1 MNKMT
6 QRHRLLPLIIIAMG
20 IIMAGGMMLLLKHSA
35 EEDAKAR
42 LELNAK
48 IYTDR
53 LTEKIKNGIDVTNTL
68 EQVLIN
74 GDGKINDFPRIAKSM
89 HADYIQSIQLAPA
102 GVVTE
107 IYPAEGNE
115 EGLGNLIDRE
125 DERGKSSRYARD
137 NDVIITQGPFD
148 LLQGGS
154 GIAVRNPVYLEQAN
168 GQKTFWGFTI
178 VILRVPE
185 LFASTVAALSELGY
199 DYRLSKT
206 VSPTDPRFQE
216 VYSSSTAPPEN
227 APTFIFTVGNSKW
240 HLQLAKDG
248 AAYPASDVYLLPGL
262 VLLVF
267 ILLAIVMRFVIKHN
281 EYLEEQKHRQA
292 IEEALRAAEAANN
305 AKTKFL
311 NNMSHDI
318 RTPMNAIIG
327 FTDIALRQ
335 QPKAEVR
342 SCLEKIKQSSSYLM
356 SLINDVL
363 DISRI
368 ESGKI
373 EIKPA
378 PVSITEVIDTVV
390 AVAHGF
396 MENRNIELVIN
407 RNCPSNPYV
416 MADALRIRDV
426 LINILSNAVKF
437 TKDGGKITFTT
448 FTKPG
453 KDERHFFGCYRIAD
467 TGVGMSEEFQRNK
480 LFDEFTQESNDARTS
495 YKGTGLGMAITKRYV
510 ELMGGTI
517 TVESKQ
523 GVGSTFTVELP
534 LVWTEA
540 PSASPEDSEQQPKA
554 VSLKGVPVL
563 LAEDNDLNAE
573 ITTMLLEKEGMVVTR
588 AANGEQVVEIFK
600 NAPAEAFAV
609 ILMDI
614 MMPKLDGYAAAQAIR
629 TLEGREDGRTIP
641 IIALSANVFAE
652 DIEASKAAGMDAHL
666 SKPLEVSKL
675 IAAISQLYKSR
686 E

>member
-1 MNKMT
+1 MNRMMQK
-6 QRHRLLPLIIIAMG
+6 HRLLPLIIIAMG
-20 IIMAGGMMLLLKHSA
+20 IIMAGGMTLLLKHSA
-35 EEDAKAR
+35 EEDARAK

-48 IYTDR
+48 IYTGR
-53 LTEKIKNGIDVTNTL
+53 LTENIKNGIDVTNTL

-74 GDGKINDFPRIAKSM
+74 GDGKISDFPRIAKSM
-89 HADYIQSIQLAPA
+89 QADYIQSIQLAPA
-102 GVVTE
+102 GIVTE

-125 DERGKSSRYARD
+125 DARGKSCRYARD
-137 NDVIITQGPFD
+137 HDVIITQGPFN
-148 LLQGGS
+148 LQQGGS
-154 GIAVRNPVYLEQAN
+154 GIAVRNPVYMEQAN

-185 LFASTVAALSELGY
+185 LFAGTVAALSELGY
-199 DYRLSKT
+199 DYRLYKT
-206 VSPTDPRFQE
+206 VSPIDPRFHE
-216 VYSSSTAPPEN
+216 VYSSGAALPDN
-227 APTFIFTVGNSKW
+227 APAYTFEVGDSKW
-240 HLQLAKDG
+240 RLELALNS
-248 AAYPASDVYLLPGL
+248 AAAHTRNIYLLPGL
-262 VLLVF
+262 VLVIF
-267 ILLAIVMRFVIKHN
+267 ILLAVVTHFVIKHN
-281 EYLEEQKHRQA
+281 EYLQEQKHRQA
-292 IEEALRAAEAANN
+292 LEEALRAAEAANN

-342 SCLEKIKQSSSYLM
+342 SCLEKIKQSSSHLM

-373 EIKPA
+373 EIKPV

-480 LFDEFTQESNDARTS
+480 LFDEFTQECADARTN

-523 GVGSTFTVELP
+523 GVGTTFTVELP
-534 LVWTEA
+534 LAWTDA
-540 PSASPEDSEQQPKA
+540 VPASPKAKQQAKA

-588 AANGEQVVEIFK
+588 AADGEQVVEIFK

-629 TLEGREDGRTIP
+629 TLEGRADGRTIP

-652 DIEASKAAGMDAHL
+652 DIEASKKAGMDAHL
-666 SKPLEVSKL
+666 SKPLEVGKL
-675 IAAISQLYKSR
+675 IAAISQLYGRR

>member
-1 MNKMT
+1 MN
-6 QRHRLLPLIIIAMG
+6 
-20 IIMAGGMMLLLKHSA
+20 SA
-35 EEDAKAR
+35 AAH
-42 LELNAK
+42 
-48 IYTDR
+48 T
-53 LTEKIKNGIDVTNTL
+53 
-68 EQVLIN
+68 
-74 GDGKINDFPRIAKSM
+74 
-89 HADYIQSIQLAPA
+89 
-102 GVVTE
+102 
-107 IYPAEGNE
+107 
-115 EGLGNLIDRE
+115 
-125 DERGKSSRYARD
+125 
-137 NDVIITQGPFD
+137 
-148 LLQGGS
+148 
-154 GIAVRNPVYLEQAN
+154 RN
-168 GQKTFWGFTI
+168 I
-178 VILRVPE
+178 
-185 LFASTVAALSELGY
+185 
-199 DYRLSKT
+199 
-206 VSPTDPRFQE
+206 
-216 VYSSSTAPPEN
+216 
-227 APTFIFTVGNSKW
+227 
-240 HLQLAKDG
+240 
-248 AAYPASDVYLLPGL
+248 YLLPGL
-262 VLLVF
+262 VLVIF
-267 ILLAIVMRFVIKHN
+267 ILLAVVTHFVIKHN
-281 EYLEEQKHRQA
+281 EYLQEQKHRQA
-292 IEEALRAAEAANN
+292 LEEALRAAEAANN

-335 QPKAEVR
+335 QPQAEVR
-342 SCLEKIKQSSSYLM
+342 SCLEKIKQSASYLM

-373 EIKPA
+373 EYKPV

-390 AVAHGF
+390 AVANGF
-396 MENRNIELVIN
+396 MENRNIELVID

-467 TGVGMSEEFQRNK
+467 TGVGMSEEFQSK
-480 LFDEFTQESNDARTS
+480 LFDEFTQESADARTN

-523 GVGSTFTVELP
+523 GVGTTFTVELP
-534 LVWTEA
+534 LAWTDA
-540 PSASPEDSEQQPKA
+540 VPASPKDGEQPKA

-573 ITTMLLEKEGMVVTR
+573 ITTMVLEKEGMVVTR
-588 AANGEQVVEIFK
+588 AADGEQAVEIFK
-600 NAPAEAFAV
+600 NAAAGAFAV

-629 TLEGREDGRTIP
+629 TLEGRADGRTIP

-666 SKPLEVSKL
+666 SKPLEVGKL

-686 E
+686 A

>member
-6 QRHRLLPLIIIAMG
+6 QKHRLLPLLIIVMG
-20 IIMAGGMMLLLKHSA
+20 FIVAGSMALLFKHA
-35 EEDAKAR
+35 EEEDAQAR
-42 LELNAK
+42 LELNSQ
-48 IYTDR
+48 IYAGR
-53 LTEKIKNGIDVTNTL
+53 LAEDIKAGIDVTNTL

-74 GDGKINDFPRIAKSM
+74 GDGRIKDFPRIAKSLQ
-89 HADYIQSIQLAPA
+89 ADYIQSIQLAPA
-102 GVVTE
+102 GIVTE
-107 IYPAEGNE
+107 IYPAKGNE
-115 EGLGNLIDRE
+115 AGLENLIDRE
-125 DERGKSSRYARD
+125 DARGRSSRYARD
-137 NDVIITQGPFD
+137 HDVIISQGPFN

-185 LFASTVAALSELGY
+185 LFASTVNSLTKLGY
-199 DYRLSKT
+199 DYRLYKT
-206 VSPTDPRFQE
+206 VSPTDSRLQE
-216 VYSSSTAPPEN
+216 VYSSGAALPDN
-227 APTFIFTVGNSKW
+227 AAACTFEVGDSKW
-240 HLQLAKDG
+240 RLELALNS
-248 AAYPASDVYLLPGL
+248 AAAHTRNIYLLPGL
-262 VLLVF
+262 VLVIF
-267 ILLAIVMRFVIKHN
+267 ILLAVVTGFVIKRN
-281 EYLEEQKHRQA
+281 EYLQEQKHRQA
-292 IEEALRAAEAANN
+292 LEEALKAAEAANN
-305 AKTKFL
+305 AKTRFL

-335 QPKAEVR
+335 QPQAEVR
-342 SCLEKIKQSSSYLM
+342 SCLEKIKQSAGYLM

-373 EIKPA
+373 EYKPV

-390 AVAHGF
+390 AIAHGF
-396 MENRNIELVIN
+396 MENRSIELVID

-416 MADALRIRDV
+416 MADPLRIRDV

-467 TGVGMSEEFQRNK
+467 TGVGMSEEFLQHK
-480 LFDEFTQESNDARTS
+480 LFDEFTQESADARTN

-523 GVGSTFTVELP
+523 GVGTTFTVELP
-534 LVWTEA
+534 LVWTDA
-540 PSASPEDSEQQPKA
+540 VPASPSAKQQPKA

-588 AANGEQVVEIFK
+588 AADGEQVVEIFK
-600 NAPAEAFAV
+600 NAPDGAFAV

-629 TLEGREDGRTIP
+629 TLEGRADGRTIP

-675 IAAISQLYKSR
+675 IAAISRLYKSR

>member
-1 MNKMT
+1 M
-6 QRHRLLPLIIIAMG
+6 LPLIIIAIG
-20 IIMAGGMMLLLKHSA
+20 IIMAGGMTLLLKHAA
-35 EEDAKAR
+35 EEDAQAK

-48 IYTDR
+48 IYTGR
-53 LTEKIKNGIDVTNTL
+53 LTEEIKNGIDVTNTL

-74 GDGKINDFPRIAKSM
+74 GDGKINDFPRLAKNM

-115 EGLGNLIDRE
+115 EGLGDLIDRK
-125 DERGKSSRYARD
+125 DARGISCRYARD
-137 NDVIITQGPFD
+137 NDVIITQGPFE
-148 LLQGGS
+148 LRQGGS

-185 LFASTVAALSELGY
+185 LFANAMAALSELGY

-206 VSPTDPRFQE
+206 VSPTDPRFKE
-216 VYSSSTAPPEN
+216 VYSSGATLFDN
-227 APTFIFTVGNSKW
+227 APAYTFEVGDSKW
-240 HLQLAKDG
+240 HLQLAKAG
-248 AAYPASDVYLLPGL
+248 AAYSASDVYVLPGL
-262 VLLVF
+262 VLLIF
-267 ILLAIVMRFVIKHN
+267 ILLAIVTRFVIKHN

-292 IEEALRAAEAANN
+292 MEEALRAAEAANN

-373 EIKPA
+373 EIKPV

-480 LFDEFTQESNDARTS
+480 LFDEFTQESTDARTS

-534 LVWTEA
+534 LVWTEDVPA
-540 PSASPEDSEQQPKA
+540 SPSAKQQPKA

-588 AANGEQVVEIFK
+588 AADGEQVVEIFK

-629 TLEGREDGRTIP
+629 TLEGRADGRTIP

-675 IAAISQLYKSR
+675 IAAISRLYKSR

>member
-1 MNKMT
+1 MNRMMQK
-6 QRHRLLPLIIIAMG
+6 HRLLPLLIIVMG
-20 IIMAGGMMLLLKHSA
+20 FIVAGSMALLLKHDA
-35 EEDAKAR
+35 EKDAQAK

-48 IYTDR
+48 IYTGR
-53 LTEKIKNGIDVTNTL
+53 LTENIKNGIDVTNTL

-74 GDGKINDFPRIAKSM
+74 GDGKISDFPRIAKSM
-89 HADYIQSIQLAPA
+89 QADYIQSIQLAPA
-102 GVVTE
+102 GIVTE

-125 DERGKSSRYARD
+125 DARGKSCRYARD
-137 NDVIITQGPFD
+137 HDVIITQGPFN
-148 LLQGGS
+148 LQQGGS
-154 GIAVRNPVYLEQAN
+154 GIAVRNPVYMEQAN

-185 LFASTVAALSELGY
+185 LFAGTVAALSKLGY

-216 VYSSSTAPPEN
+216 VYSSGAALPDN
-227 APTFIFTVGNSKW
+227 APAYIFAVADNKW
-240 HLQLAKDG
+240 RLELATDA
-248 AAYPASDVYLLPGL
+248 AAYNASDVYLLPGL
-262 VLLVF
+262 MLLIF
-267 ILLAIVMRFVIKHN
+267 ILLAIVTRFVIKRN
-281 EYLEEQKHRQA
+281 EYLDEQKHRQA
-292 IEEALRAAEAANN
+292 MEEALRAAEAANN
-305 AKTKFL
+305 AKTRFL

-327 FTDIALRQ
+327 FTDIALCQ

-342 SCLEKIKQSSSYLM
+342 SCLEKIKQSSSHLM

-368 ESGKI
+368 ESGKV
-373 EIKPA
+373 EFKPV

-390 AVAHGF
+390 AVAQGF

-467 TGVGMSEEFQRNK
+467 TGVGMSEEFQSK
-480 LFDEFTQESNDARTS
+480 LFDEFTQECADARTN

-523 GVGSTFTVELP
+523 GVGTTFTVELP
-534 LVWTEA
+534 LVWTDA
-540 PSASPEDSEQQPKA
+540 ASASPEDSEQQPKA

-573 ITTMLLEKEGMVVTR
+573 ITTMLLENEGMVVTR
-588 AANGEQVVEIFK
+588 AADGEQVVEIFK
-600 NAPAEAFAV
+600 NAPAGAFAV

-629 TLEGREDGRTIP
+629 TLAGRADGRTIP

-652 DIEASKAAGMDAHL
+652 DIEASKKAGMDAHL
-666 SKPLEVSKL
+666 SKPLEVGKL
-675 IAAISQLYKSR
+675 IAAISQLYGRR

>member
-1 MNKMT
+1 M
-6 QRHRLLPLIIIAMG
+6 
-20 IIMAGGMMLLLKHSA
+20 
-35 EEDAKAR
+35 
-42 LELNAK
+42 
-48 IYTDR
+48 
-53 LTEKIKNGIDVTNTL
+53 
-68 EQVLIN
+68 
-74 GDGKINDFPRIAKSM
+74 
-89 HADYIQSIQLAPA
+89 
-102 GVVTE
+102 
-107 IYPAEGNE
+107 
-115 EGLGNLIDRE
+115 
-125 DERGKSSRYARD
+125 
-137 NDVIITQGPFD
+137 
-148 LLQGGS
+148 
-154 GIAVRNPVYLEQAN
+154 EQAN

-185 LFASTVAALSELGY
+185 LFAGTVDALSKLGY

-216 VYSSSTAPPEN
+216 VYSSGVALPDN
-227 APTFIFTVGNSKW
+227 APAYIFAVADNKW
-240 HLQLAKDG
+240 RLELATDA
-248 AAYPASDVYLLPGL
+248 AAYNASDVYLLPGL
-262 VLLVF
+262 MLLIF
-267 ILLAIVMRFVIKHN
+267 ILLAIVTRFVIKRN
-281 EYLEEQKHRQA
+281 EYLQEQKHRQA
-292 IEEALRAAEAANN
+292 MEEALRAAEAANN
-305 AKTKFL
+305 AKTRFL

-335 QPKAEVR
+335 QPKADVR

-373 EIKPA
+373 EYKPV
-378 PVSITEVIDTVV
+378 PVNITEVIDTVV

-407 RNCPSNPYV
+407 RNCPSNPYI

-467 TGVGMSEEFQRNK
+467 TGVGMSEEFQRK
-480 LFDEFTQESNDARTS
+480 LFDEFTQECADARTN

-523 GVGSTFTVELP
+523 GVGTTFTVELP

-540 PSASPEDSEQQPKA
+540 VPASPKAKQQPKA

-588 AANGEQVVEIFK
+588 AADGEQVVEIFK
-600 NAPAEAFAV
+600 NAPAGAFAV

-629 TLEGREDGRTIP
+629 MLAGRADGRTIP

-652 DIEASKAAGMDAHL
+652 DIELSKAAGMDAHL
-666 SKPLEVSKL
+666 SKPLEVGKL
-675 IAAISQLYKSR
+675 IAAISQLYGRR

>member
-1 MNKMT
+1 MNRMMQK
-6 QRHRLLPLIIIAMG
+6 HRLLPLIIIAMG
-20 IIMAGGMMLLLKHSA
+20 IIMAGGMTLLLKHSA
-35 EEDAKAR
+35 EEDARAK

-48 IYTDR
+48 IYTGR
-53 LTEKIKNGIDVTNTL
+53 LTENIKNGIDVTNTL

-74 GDGKINDFPRIAKSM
+74 GDGRINDFPRIAKSM
-89 HADYIQSIQLAPA
+89 QADYIQSIQLAPA
-102 GVVTE
+102 GIVTE
-107 IYPAEGNE
+107 IYPVEGNE
-115 EGLGNLIDRE
+115 AGLGNLIDRE
-125 DERGKSSRYARD
+125 DARGISCRYARD
-137 NDVIITQGPFD
+137 HDVIITQGPFE
-148 LLQGGS
+148 LQQGGS
-154 GIAVRNPVYLEQAN
+154 GIAVRNPVYMEQAN

-185 LFASTVAALSELGY
+185 LFAGTVAALSELGY

-216 VYSSSTAPPEN
+216 VYSSGAARLDN
-227 APTFIFTVGNSKW
+227 APAYTFEVGNSKW
-240 HLQLAKDG
+240 HLQLATAG
-248 AAYPASDVYLLPGL
+248 AAYPASDVYFLPGL
-262 VLLVF
+262 VLLIF

-292 IEEALRAAEAANN
+292 MEEALRAAEAANN

-373 EIKPA
+373 EYKPV

-390 AVAHGF
+390 AVANGF

-467 TGVGMSEEFQRNK
+467 TGVGMSEEFQCK
-480 LFDEFTQESNDARTS
+480 LFDEFTQECADARTN

-517 TVESKQ
+517 TVESKK
-523 GVGSTFTVELP
+523 GVGSTFKVELP

-540 PSASPEDSEQQPKA
+540 VPASPENSEQQPKV
-554 VSLKGVPVL
+554 VSLKGVSVL

-588 AANGEQVVEIFK
+588 AADGEQVVEKFK

-614 MMPKLDGYAAAQAIR
+614 MMPKLDGYAAARAIR
-629 TLEGREDGRTIP
+629 TLEGRADGRTIP

-666 SKPLEVSKL
+666 SKPLEVGKL

>member
-6 QRHRLLPLIIIAMG
+6 KKHRLLPLIIIAMG
-20 IIMAGGMMLLLKHSA
+20 IIMAGGMTLLLKHSA
-35 EEDAKAR
+35 EEDAKAK

-48 IYTDR
+48 IYAAR
-53 LTEKIKNGIDVTNTL
+53 LAEEIKNGIDVTNTL

-74 GDGKINDFPRIAKSM
+74 GDGKINDFPRLAKHM

-115 EGLGNLIDRE
+115 EGLGNLIDLE
-125 DERGKSSRYARD
+125 DARGISSRYARD
-137 NDVIITQGPFD
+137 NDVIITQGPFN

-185 LFASTVAALSELGY
+185 LFANAMAALSELGY

-206 VSPTDPRFQE
+206 VSPTDPRFKE
-216 VYSSSTAPPEN
+216 VYSSGATLFDN
-227 APTFIFTVGNSKW
+227 APAYTFEVGDSKW
-240 HLQLAKDG
+240 HLQLAKAG

-262 VLLVF
+262 VLLIF
-267 ILLAIVMRFVIKHN
+267 ILLAVVMRFVIKHN

-292 IEEALRAAEAANN
+292 MEEALRAAEAANN

-335 QPKAEVR
+335 QPEAEVR

-373 EIKPA
+373 EIKPV

-467 TGVGMSEEFQRNK
+467 TGVGMSEEFQRK
-480 LFDEFTQESNDARTS
+480 LFDEFTQESTDARTS

-540 PSASPEDSEQQPKA
+540 VPASPSAKQQPKA

-588 AANGEQVVEIFK
+588 AADGEQVVEIFK
-600 NAPAEAFAV
+600 NAPAGAFAV

-629 TLEGREDGRTIP
+629 TLEGRADGRTIP

-675 IAAISQLYKSR
+675 IAAISRLYKSR

>member
-1 MNKMT
+1 MNRMMQK
-6 QRHRLLPLIIIAMG
+6 HRLLPLLIIVMG
-20 IIMAGGMMLLLKHSA
+20 FIVAGSMALLLKHAA
-35 EEDAKAR
+35 EEDAQAK

-48 IYTDR
+48 IYTGR
-53 LTEKIKNGIDVTNTL
+53 LTENIKNGIDVTNTL

-74 GDGKINDFPRIAKSM
+74 GDGKISDFPRIAKSM
-89 HADYIQSIQLAPA
+89 QADYIQSIQLAPA
-102 GVVTE
+102 GIVTE

-115 EGLGNLIDRE
+115 EGLGNLIDRK
-125 DERGKSSRYARD
+125 DARGKSSRYARD
-137 NDVIITQGPFD
+137 HDVIITQGPFD

-154 GIAVRNPVYLEQAN
+154 GMAVRNPVYLEQAN

-185 LFASTVAALSELGY
+185 LFAGTVAALSELGY

-216 VYSSSTAPPEN
+216 VYSCGAARLDN
-227 APTFIFTVGNSKW
+227 APAYIFAVADNKW
-240 HLQLAKDG
+240 RLELATDA
-248 AAYPASDVYLLPGL
+248 AAYNASDVYLLPGL
-262 VLLVF
+262 MLLIF

-292 IEEALRAAEAANN
+292 MEEALRAAEAANN

-327 FTDIALRQ
+327 FTDIALCQ

-373 EIKPA
+373 EYKPV
-378 PVSITEVIDTVV
+378 PVNITEVIDTVV

-407 RNCPSNPYV
+407 RNCPSNPYI

-467 TGVGMSEEFQRNK
+467 TGVGMSEEFQCK
-480 LFDEFTQESNDARTS
+480 LFDEFTQECADARTN

-540 PSASPEDSEQQPKA
+540 ASASPEDSEQQPKA

-588 AANGEQVVEIFK
+588 AADGEQVVEIFK

-629 TLEGREDGRTIP
+629 TLEGRADGRTIP

-666 SKPLEVSKL
+666 SKPLEVGKL
-675 IAAISQLYKSR
+675 IAVISQLYGRR

>member
-1 MNKMT
+1 M
-6 QRHRLLPLIIIAMG
+6 LPLIIIAIG
-20 IIMAGGMMLLLKHSA
+20 IIMAGGMTLLLKHSA
-35 EEDAKAR
+35 EEDAQAK

-48 IYTDR
+48 IYTGR
-53 LTEKIKNGIDVTNTL
+53 LAEDIKTGIDVTNTL

-74 GDGKINDFPRIAKSM
+74 GDGRINDFPRIAKHM

-115 EGLGNLIDRE
+115 EGLGNLIDRK

-137 NDVIITQGPFD
+137 NDVIITQGPFE
-148 LLQGGS
+148 LRQGGS
-154 GIAVRNPVYLEQAN
+154 GIAVRNPVYLEQAD

-185 LFASTVAALSELGY
+185 LFADTVAALSELGY

-227 APTFIFTVGNSKW
+227 APAYTFEVGDSKW
-240 HLQLAKDG
+240 HLQLANDV

-262 VLLVF
+262 VLLIF

-292 IEEALRAAEAANN
+292 MEEALRAAEAANN

-373 EIKPA
+373 EYKPV

-467 TGVGMSEEFQRNK
+467 TGVGMSEEFQHNK
-480 LFDEFTQESNDARTS
+480 LFDEFTQECVDALTS

-534 LVWTEA
+534 LVWTDA
-540 PSASPEDSEQQPKA
+540 ASASPEDSEQQPKA
-554 VSLKGVPVL
+554 ISLKGVPVL

-588 AANGEQVVEIFK
+588 AADGEQVVEIFK

-629 TLEGREDGRTIP
+629 TLEGRADGRTIP

-675 IAAISQLYKSR
+675 IAAISRLYKSR

>member
-1 MNKMT
+1 
-6 QRHRLLPLIIIAMG
+6 
-20 IIMAGGMMLLLKHSA
+20 MAGGMTLLLKHSA
-35 EEDAKAR
+35 EEDAKAK

-48 IYTDR
+48 IYAAR
-53 LTEKIKNGIDVTNTL
+53 LAEEIKNGIDVTNTL

-74 GDGKINDFPRIAKSM
+74 SDGKINDFPRIAKHM

-115 EGLGNLIDRE
+115 EGLGNLIDLE
-125 DERGKSSRYARD
+125 DARGISSRYARD
-137 NDVIITQGPFD
+137 NDVIITQGPFE
-148 LLQGGS
+148 LRQGGS

-185 LFASTVAALSELGY
+185 LFANAMAALSELGY

-206 VSPTDPRFQE
+206 VSPTDPRFKE
-216 VYSSSTAPPEN
+216 VYSSGATLFDN
-227 APTFIFTVGNSKW
+227 APAYTFEVGDSKW
-240 HLQLAKDG
+240 HLQLAKAG

-262 VLLVF
+262 VLLIF
-267 ILLAIVMRFVIKHN
+267 ILLAVVMRFVIKHN

-292 IEEALRAAEAANN
+292 MEEALRAAEAANN

-335 QPKAEVR
+335 QPEAEVR

-373 EIKPA
+373 EIKPV

-467 TGVGMSEEFQRNK
+467 TGVGMSEEFQSK
-480 LFDEFTQESNDARTS
+480 LFDKFTQESTDARTS

-540 PSASPEDSEQQPKA
+540 ASASPEDSEQQPKA

-588 AANGEQVVEIFK
+588 AADGEQVVEIFK

-629 TLEGREDGRTIP
+629 TLEGRADGRTIP

-666 SKPLEVSKL
+666 SKSLEVSKL
-675 IAAISQLYKSR
+675 IAAISRLYKSR

>member
-1 MNKMT
+1 MT
-6 QRHRLLPLIIIAMG
+6 
-20 IIMAGGMMLLLKHSA
+20 GGMTLLLKHSA
-35 EEDAKAR
+35 EEDAKAK

-48 IYTDR
+48 IYAAR
-53 LTEKIKNGIDVTNTL
+53 LAEEIKNGIDVTNTL

-74 GDGKINDFPRIAKSM
+74 GDGKINDFPRLAKHM

-115 EGLGNLIDRE
+115 EGLGNLIDLE
-125 DERGKSSRYARD
+125 DARGISSRYARD
-137 NDVIITQGPFD
+137 NDVIITQGPFE
-148 LLQGGS
+148 LRQGGS

-185 LFASTVAALSELGY
+185 LFANAMAALSELGY

-206 VSPTDPRFQE
+206 VSPTDPRFKE
-216 VYSSSTAPPEN
+216 VYSSGATLADN
-227 APTFIFTVGNSKW
+227 APAYTFEVGDSKW
-240 HLQLAKDG
+240 HLQLAKAG

-262 VLLVF
+262 VLLIF
-267 ILLAIVMRFVIKHN
+267 ILLAVVMRFVIKHN

-292 IEEALRAAEAANN
+292 MEEALRAAEAANN

-335 QPKAEVR
+335 QPEAEVR

-373 EIKPA
+373 EIKPV

-467 TGVGMSEEFQRNK
+467 TGVGMSEEFQRK
-480 LFDEFTQESNDARTS
+480 LFDEFTQESTDARTS

-540 PSASPEDSEQQPKA
+540 VPASPSAKQQPKA

-588 AANGEQVVEIFK
+588 AADGEQVVEIFK

-629 TLEGREDGRTIP
+629 TLEGRADGRTIP

-675 IAAISQLYKSR
+675 IAAISRLYKSR

>member
-1 MNKMT
+1 MNRMMQK
-6 QRHRLLPLIIIAMG
+6 HRLLPLIIIAMG
-20 IIMAGGMMLLLKHSA
+20 IIMAGSMTLLLKHSA
-35 EEDAKAR
+35 EEDARAK

-48 IYTDR
+48 IYTGR
-53 LTEKIKNGIDVTNTL
+53 LTENIKNGIDVTNML

-74 GDGKINDFPRIAKSM
+74 GDGKISDFPRIAKSM
-89 HADYIQSIQLAPA
+89 QADYIQSIQLAPA
-102 GVVTE
+102 GIVTE

-125 DERGKSSRYARD
+125 DARGISCRYARD
-137 NDVIITQGPFD
+137 HDVIITQGPFN
-148 LLQGGS
+148 LKQGGS
-154 GIAVRNPVYLEQAN
+154 GIAVRNPVYMEQAN

-185 LFASTVAALSELGY
+185 LFAGTVAALSELGY

-216 VYSSSTAPPEN
+216 VYSFGAALPDN
-227 APTFIFTVGNSKW
+227 APAYIFAVADNKW
-240 HLQLAKDG
+240 RLELATDA
-248 AAYPASDVYLLPGL
+248 AAYNASDVYLLPGL
-262 VLLVF
+262 MLLIF
-267 ILLAIVMRFVIKHN
+267 ILLAIVTRFVIKRN

-292 IEEALRAAEAANN
+292 MEEALRAAEAANN

-318 RTPMNAIIG
+318 RTMNAIIG

-342 SCLEKIKQSSSYLM
+342 SCLEKIKQSSSHLM

-373 EIKPA
+373 EIKPV

-467 TGVGMSEEFQRNK
+467 TGVGMSEEFQCK
-480 LFDEFTQESNDARTS
+480 LFDEFTQESTDARTN

-540 PSASPEDSEQQPKA
+540 VPASPSAKQQPKA

-588 AANGEQVVEIFK
+588 AADGEQVVEIFK

-629 TLEGREDGRTIP
+629 TLEGRADGRTIP

-675 IAAISQLYKSR
+675 IAAISRLYKSR
-686 E
+686 A

>member
-1 MNKMT
+1 
-6 QRHRLLPLIIIAMG
+6 
-20 IIMAGGMMLLLKHSA
+20 MALLLRHAA
-35 EEDAKAR
+35 EEDAQAK
-42 LELNAK
+42 LDLNAK
-48 IYTDR
+48 IYTGR
-53 LTEKIKNGIDVTNTL
+53 LTENIKNGIDVTNTL

-74 GDGKINDFPRIAKSM
+74 GDGKISDFPRIAKSLQ
-89 HADYIQSIQLAPA
+89 ADYIQSIQLAPA
-102 GVVTE
+102 GIVTE

-115 EGLGNLIDRE
+115 DGLGNLIDRE
-125 DERGKSSRYARD
+125 DARGKSSRYARD
-137 NDVIITQGPFD
+137 HDVIITQGPFN

-154 GIAVRNPVYLEQAN
+154 GIAVRNPVYMEQAN

-185 LFASTVAALSELGY
+185 LFAGTFDALSKLGY
-199 DYRLSKT
+199 DYRLFKT
-206 VSPTDPRFQE
+206 VSPMDPRFQE
-216 VYSSSTAPPEN
+216 VYSSGAALPDN
-227 APTFIFTVGNSKW
+227 AAAYTFEVGDSKW
-240 HLQLAKDG
+240 RLELALNS
-248 AAYPASDVYLLPGL
+248 AAAHTRNIYLLPGL
-262 VLLVF
+262 VLVIF
-267 ILLAIVMRFVIKHN
+267 ILLAVVTHFVIKHN
-281 EYLEEQKHRQA
+281 DYLQEQKHRQA
-292 IEEALRAAEAANN
+292 LEEALRAAEAANN

-327 FTDIALRQ
+327 FTDIALSQ

-342 SCLEKIKQSSSYLM
+342 SCLEKIKQSSGHLM

-368 ESGKI
+368 ESGKV
-373 EIKPA
+373 EFKPV

-390 AVAHGF
+390 AVAQGF

-467 TGVGMSEEFQRNK
+467 TGVGMSEEFQSK
-480 LFDEFTQESNDARTS
+480 LFDEFTQECADARTN

-523 GVGSTFTVELP
+523 GVGTTFTVELP
-534 LVWTEA
+534 LVWTDA
-540 PSASPEDSEQQPKA
+540 ASASPEDSEQQPKA

-573 ITTMLLEKEGMVVTR
+573 ITTMLLENEGMVVTR
-588 AANGEQVVEIFK
+588 AADGEQVVEIFK
-600 NAPAEAFAV
+600 NAPAGAFAV

-629 TLEGREDGRTIP
+629 TLAGRADARTIP

-666 SKPLEVSKL
+666 SKPLEVGKL
-675 IAAISQLYKSR
+675 IAAISQLYGRR

>member
-1 MNKMT
+1 MNRMMQK
-6 QRHRLLPLIIIAMG
+6 HRLLPLIIIAMG
-20 IIMAGGMMLLLKHSA
+20 IIMAGGMTLLLKHSA
-35 EEDAKAR
+35 EEDARAK

-48 IYTDR
+48 IYTGR
-53 LTEKIKNGIDVTNTL
+53 LAEDIKTGIDVTNTL

-74 GDGKINDFPRIAKSM
+74 GDGRINDFPRIAKNM

-125 DERGKSSRYARD
+125 DARGISCRYARD
-137 NDVIITQGPFD
+137 HDVIITQGPFN
-148 LLQGGS
+148 LKQGGS
-154 GIAVRNPVYLEQAN
+154 GIAVRNPVYMEQAN
-168 GQKTFWGFTI
+168 GQKTFWGFAI

-185 LFASTVAALSELGY
+185 LFAGTVAALSELGY

-206 VSPTDPRFQE
+206 VSPRDPRFQE
-216 VYSSSTAPPEN
+216 VYSCGAALPDN
-227 APTFIFTVGNSKW
+227 APAYTFEVGNSKW

-262 VLLVF
+262 VLLIF
-267 ILLAIVMRFVIKHN
+267 ILLAIVTRFVIKHN

-292 IEEALRAAEAANN
+292 MEKALRAAEAANN

-373 EIKPA
+373 EIKPV

-467 TGVGMSEEFQRNK
+467 TGVGMSEEFLQHK
-480 LFDEFTQESNDARTS
+480 LFDEFTQESADARTN

-523 GVGSTFTVELP
+523 GVGTTFTVELP
-534 LVWTEA
+534 LAWTDA
-540 PSASPEDSEQQPKA
+540 VPASPKAKQQAKA

-588 AANGEQVVEIFK
+588 AADGEQAVEIFK
-600 NAPAEAFAV
+600 NAPAGAFAV

-614 MMPKLDGYAAAQAIR
+614 MMPKLDGYGAAQAIR
-629 TLEGREDGRTIP
+629 TLAGRADGRTIP

-675 IAAISQLYKSR
+675 IAAISRLYKSR

>member
-1 MNKMT
+1 MNRMMQK
-6 QRHRLLPLIIIAMG
+6 HRLLPLIIIAMG
-20 IIMAGGMMLLLKHSA
+20 IIMAGGMTLLLKHSA
-35 EEDAKAR
+35 EEDARAK

-48 IYTDR
+48 IYTGR
-53 LTEKIKNGIDVTNTL
+53 LAEDIKTGIDVTDTL

-74 GDGKINDFPRIAKSM
+74 GDGRINDFPRIAKSM
-89 HADYIQSIQLAPA
+89 QADYIQSIQLAPA
-102 GVVTE
+102 GIVTE

-125 DERGKSSRYARD
+125 DERGISCSYARD
-137 NDVIITQGPFD
+137 NDVIITQGPFE
-148 LLQGGS
+148 LRQGGS

-185 LFASTVAALSELGY
+185 LFAGTVAALSELGY

-206 VSPTDPRFQE
+206 VSPRDPRFQE
-216 VYSSSTAPPEN
+216 VYSSGAARLDN
-227 APTFIFTVGNSKW
+227 APAYTFEVGNSKW

-262 VLLVF
+262 VLLIF

-292 IEEALRAAEAANN
+292 MEEALRAAEAANN

-373 EIKPA
+373 EIKPV

-480 LFDEFTQESNDARTS
+480 LFDEFTQESTDARTN

-540 PSASPEDSEQQPKA
+540 VPASPSAKQQPKA

-588 AANGEQVVEIFK
+588 AADGEQVVEIFK

-629 TLEGREDGRTIP
+629 TLEGRADGRTIP

-675 IAAISQLYKSR
+675 IAAISRLYKSR

>member
-1 MNKMT
+1 
-6 QRHRLLPLIIIAMG
+6 
-20 IIMAGGMMLLLKHSA
+20 MAGGMTLLLKHSA
-35 EEDAKAR
+35 EEDARAR

-48 IYTDR
+48 IYTGR
-53 LTEKIKNGIDVTNTL
+53 LTENIKNGIDVTNTL

-74 GDGKINDFPRIAKSM
+74 GDGRINDFPRIAKSM
-89 HADYIQSIQLAPA
+89 QADYIQSIQLAPA
-102 GVVTE
+102 GIVTE

-115 EGLGNLIDRE
+115 EVLGNLIDRE
-125 DERGKSSRYARD
+125 DARGISCRYARD
-137 NDVIITQGPFD
+137 HDVIITQGPFN
-148 LLQGGS
+148 LKQGGS
-154 GIAVRNPVYLEQAN
+154 GIAVRNPVYMEQAN

-185 LFASTVAALSELGY
+185 LFAGTVAALSELGY

-206 VSPTDPRFQE
+206 VSPRDPRFQE
-216 VYSSSTAPPEN
+216 VYSSGAALPDN
-227 APTFIFTVGNSKW
+227 APAYTFEVGNSKW
-240 HLQLAKDG
+240 HLQLATAG

-262 VLLVF
+262 VLLIF
-267 ILLAIVMRFVIKHN
+267 ILLAIVTRFVIKRN

-292 IEEALRAAEAANN
+292 MEEALRAAEAANN

-373 EIKPA
+373 EYKPV

-467 TGVGMSEEFQRNK
+467 TGVGMSEEFQRK
-480 LFDEFTQESNDARTS
+480 LFDEFTQECVDARTK

-540 PSASPEDSEQQPKA
+540 ASASPEDSEQQPKA

-588 AANGEQVVEIFK
+588 AADGEQVVEIFK

-629 TLEGREDGRTIP
+629 TLEGRADGRTIP

-675 IAAISQLYKSR
+675 IAAISRLYKSR

>member
-1 MNKMT
+1 MNRMMQK
-6 QRHRLLPLIIIAMG
+6 HRLLPLLIIVMG
-20 IIMAGGMMLLLKHSA
+20 FIVAGSMALLLKHAA
-35 EEDAKAR
+35 EEDAQAK

-48 IYTDR
+48 IYAAR
-53 LTEKIKNGIDVTNTL
+53 LAEEIKNGIDVTNTL

-74 GDGKINDFPRIAKSM
+74 GDGKINDFPRLAKHM

-115 EGLGNLIDRE
+115 EGLGNLIDLG
-125 DERGKSSRYARD
+125 DARGISSRYARD
-137 NDVIITQGPFD
+137 NDVIITQGPFN

-154 GIAVRNPVYLEQAN
+154 GIAVRNPVYLEHAN

-185 LFASTVAALSELGY
+185 LFANAMAALSELGY

-216 VYSSSTAPPEN
+216 VYSSGATLFDN
-227 APTFIFTVGNSKW
+227 APAYTFEVGDSKW
-240 HLQLAKDG
+240 HLQLAKAG
-248 AAYPASDVYLLPGL
+248 AAYPASDVYVLPGL
-262 VLLVF
+262 VLLIF
-267 ILLAIVMRFVIKHN
+267 ILLAIVTRFVMKHN

-292 IEEALRAAEAANN
+292 MEEALRAAEAANN

-335 QPKAEVR
+335 QPEAEVR

-368 ESGKI
+368 ESEKI
-373 EIKPA
+373 EYKPV

-480 LFDEFTQESNDARTS
+480 LFDEFTQESTDARTS

-540 PSASPEDSEQQPKA
+540 VPASPSAKQQPKA

-588 AANGEQVVEIFK
+588 AADGEQVVEIFK

-629 TLEGREDGRTIP
+629 TLEGRADGRTIP

-675 IAAISQLYKSR
+675 IAAISRLYKSR

>member
-1 MNKMT
+1 MNKMM
-6 QRHRLLPLIIIAMG
+6 QKHRLLPLLIIVIGLIIASSMV
-20 IIMAGGMMLLLKHSA
+20 LLIKQA
-35 EEDAKAR
+35 VEKDARER
-42 LELNAK
+42 LDLNAK
-48 IYTDR
+48 IYTGR
-53 LTEKIKNGIDVTNTL
+53 LAEDIKAGIDVTNTL

-74 GDGKINDFPRIAKSM
+74 SDGRIKDFPRLAKSLQ
-89 HADYIQSIQLAPA
+89 ADYIQSIQLAPG

-107 IYPAEGNE
+107 IYPAKGNE
-115 EGLGNLIDRE
+115 AGLEDLIHRD
-125 DERGKSSRYARD
+125 DARGKSSRYARD
-137 NDVIITQGPFD
+137 HDVIISQGPFN

-154 GIAVRNPVYLEQAN
+154 GIAVRNPVYLEQAD
-168 GQKTFWGFTI
+168 GQRTFWGFTI

-185 LFASTVAALSELGY
+185 LFAGTVDALAKLGY
-199 DYRLSKT
+199 DFRLFKNI
-206 VSPTDPRFQE
+206 SPSDPRFQE
-216 VYSSSTAPPEN
+216 VYSSGAALPAN
-227 APTFIFTVGNSKW
+227 ASSYTFDVGDSKW
-240 HLQLAKDG
+240 RLELALNS
-248 AAYPASDVYLLPGL
+248 AAAHTRDVYLLPGL

-267 ILLAIVMRFVIKHN
+267 ILLAVVMRFVIKHN

-292 IEEALRAAEAANN
+292 LEEALKAAEAANN
-305 AKTKFL
+305 AKTRFL

-342 SCLEKIKQSSSYLM
+342 SCLEKIKQSASYLM

-373 EIKPA
+373 EYKPV

-396 MENRNIELVIN
+396 MENRNIELVID
-407 RNCPSNPYV
+407 RNCPQNPYV

-437 TKDGGKITFTT
+437 TKDGGRITFST

-467 TGVGMSEEFQRNK
+467 TGVGMSEEFLQHK
-480 LFDEFTQESNDARTS
+480 LFDEFTQESADARTN

-517 TVESKQ
+517 SVESKQ
-523 GVGSTFTVELP
+523 GVGTTFTVELP
-534 LVWTEA
+534 LAWTDA
-540 PSASPEDSEQQPKA
+540 VPASPKDGEQPKA

-573 ITTMLLEKEGMVVTR
+573 ITTMVLEKEGMVVTR
-588 AANGEQVVEIFK
+588 AADGEQAVEIFK
-600 NAPAEAFAV
+600 NAPAGAFAV

-629 TLEGREDGRTIP
+629 TLEGRADGRTIP

-652 DIEASKAAGMDAHL
+652 DIEASKKAGMDDHL
-666 SKPLEVSKL
+666 SKPLEVGKL
-675 IAAISQLYKSR
+675 IAAISQLYGRK

>member
-1 MNKMT
+1 MNRMMQK
-6 QRHRLLPLIIIAMG
+6 HRLLPLIIIAMG
-20 IIMAGGMMLLLKHSA
+20 IIMAGGMTLLLKHAA
-35 EEDAKAR
+35 EEDAQAK

-48 IYTDR
+48 IYTGR
-53 LTEKIKNGIDVTNTL
+53 LAEDIKTGIDVTNTL

-74 GDGKINDFPRIAKSM
+74 GDGRINDFPRIAKSM
-89 HADYIQSIQLAPA
+89 QADYIQSIQLAPA
-102 GVVTE
+102 GIVTE

-125 DERGKSSRYARD
+125 DERGISCRYARD
-137 NDVIITQGPFD
+137 NDVIITQGPFE
-148 LLQGGS
+148 LRQGGS

-185 LFASTVAALSELGY
+185 LFAGTVAALSELGY

-206 VSPTDPRFQE
+206 VSPRDPRFQE
-216 VYSSSTAPPEN
+216 VYSSGAARLDN
-227 APTFIFTVGNSKW
+227 APAYTFEVGNSKW

-262 VLLVF
+262 VLLIF
-267 ILLAIVMRFVIKHN
+267 ILLAIVLRFVIKHN

-292 IEEALRAAEAANN
+292 MEKALRAAEAANN

-373 EIKPA
+373 EIKPV

-467 TGVGMSEEFQRNK
+467 TGVGMSEEFQRK
-480 LFDEFTQESNDARTS
+480 LFDEFTQECADARTN

-534 LVWTEA
+534 LVWTDA
-540 PSASPEDSEQQPKA
+540 ASASPEDSEQQPKA

-588 AANGEQVVEIFK
+588 AADGEQVVEIFK

-629 TLEGREDGRTIP
+629 TLEGRADGRTIP

-675 IAAISQLYKSR
+675 IAAISRLYKSR

>member
-1 MNKMT
+1 MNRMMQK
-6 QRHRLLPLIIIAMG
+6 HRLLPLLIIVMG
-20 IIMAGGMMLLLKHSA
+20 FIVAGSMALLLKHDA
-35 EEDAKAR
+35 EKDAQAK

-48 IYTDR
+48 IYTGR
-53 LTEKIKNGIDVTNTL
+53 LTENIKNGIDVTNTL

-74 GDGKINDFPRIAKSM
+74 GDGKISDFPRIAKSM
-89 HADYIQSIQLAPA
+89 QADYIQSIQLAPA
-102 GVVTE
+102 GIVTE

-125 DERGKSSRYARD
+125 DARGKSCRYARD
-137 NDVIITQGPFD
+137 HDVIITQGPFN
-148 LLQGGS
+148 LQQGGS
-154 GIAVRNPVYLEQAN
+154 GIAVRNPVYMEQAN

-185 LFASTVAALSELGY
+185 LFAGTVAALSELGY

-216 VYSSSTAPPEN
+216 VYSSGVALPDN
-227 APTFIFTVGNSKW
+227 APAYIFAVADNKW
-240 HLQLAKDG
+240 RLELATDA
-248 AAYPASDVYLLPGL
+248 AAYNASDVYLLPGL
-262 VLLVF
+262 MLLIF
-267 ILLAIVMRFVIKHN
+267 ILLAIVTRFVIKRN
-281 EYLEEQKHRQA
+281 EYLQEQKHRQA
-292 IEEALRAAEAANN
+292 MEEALRAAEAANN
-305 AKTKFL
+305 AKTRFL

-335 QPKAEVR
+335 QPKADVR

-373 EIKPA
+373 EYKPV
-378 PVSITEVIDTVV
+378 PVNITEVIDTVV

-407 RNCPSNPYV
+407 RNCTSNPYI

-467 TGVGMSEEFQRNK
+467 TGVGMSEEFQRK
-480 LFDEFTQESNDARTS
+480 LFDEFTQECADARTN

-523 GVGSTFTVELP
+523 GVGTTFTVELP
-534 LVWTEA
+534 LVWTDA
-540 PSASPEDSEQQPKA
+540 ASASPEDSEQQPKA

-573 ITTMLLEKEGMVVTR
+573 ITTMLLENEGMVVTR
-588 AANGEQVVEIFK
+588 AADGEQVVEIFK
-600 NAPAEAFAV
+600 NAPAGAFAV

-629 TLEGREDGRTIP
+629 MLAGRADGRTIP

-652 DIEASKAAGMDAHL
+652 DIEVSKAAGMDAHL
-666 SKPLEVSKL
+666 SKPLEVGKL
-675 IAAISQLYKSR
+675 IAAISQLYGRR

>member
-1 MNKMT
+1 M
-6 QRHRLLPLIIIAMG
+6 PIIIIAME
-20 IIMAGGMMLLLKHSA
+20 IILAGGMTLLLKHSA
-35 EEDAKAR
+35 EEDAKAK

-53 LTEKIKNGIDVTNTL
+53 LTEEIKNGIDVTNML

-74 GDGKINDFPRIAKSM
+74 GDGKINDFPRIAKNM
-89 HADYIQSIQLAPA
+89 QADYIQSIQLAPA

-115 EGLGNLIDRE
+115 AGLGNLIDSK
-125 DERGKSSRYARD
+125 DERGTSSRYARD
-137 NDVIITQGPFD
+137 NNVIISQGPFE
-148 LLQGGS
+148 LHQGGS
-154 GIAVRNPVYLEQAN
+154 GIAVRNPVYLEQPN
-168 GQKTFWGFTI
+168 GQRQFWGFTI

-185 LFASTVAALSELGY
+185 LFANTVAALSELGY
-199 DYRLSKT
+199 DYRLSKMN
-206 VSPTDPRFQE
+206 SPLDQSFKE
-216 VYSSSTAPPEN
+216 VYSSSTPPPEN
-227 APTFIFTVGNSKW
+227 APAFIFTVGDSKW
-240 HLQLAKDG
+240 RLQLAFDG
-248 AAYPASDVYLLPGL
+248 APYRARDVYLLPGM
-262 VLLVF
+262 VLLIF
-267 ILLAIVMRFVIKHN
+267 ILLAVVSRFIIKHS
-281 EYLEEQKHRQA
+281 EYIEEQKHRRA
-292 IEEALRAAEAANN
+292 IEEALKAAEAANI

-342 SCLEKIKQSSSYLM
+342 SCLEKIKQSSGYLM

-368 ESGKI
+368 ESGKV
-373 EIKPA
+373 EIKPV

-467 TGVGMSEEFQRNK
+467 TGVGMSEEFQRK
-480 LFDEFTQESNDARTS
+480 LFDEFTQESTDARTS

-517 TVESKQ
+517 TVESKK

-540 PSASPEDSEQQPKA
+540 VPASPENSEQQPKV
-554 VSLKGVPVL
+554 VSLKGVSVL

-588 AANGEQVVEIFK
+588 AADGEQVVEVFK

-614 MMPKLDGYAAAQAIR
+614 MMPKLDGYAAARAIR
-629 TLEGREDGRTIP
+629 TLEGRADGRTIP

-675 IAAISQLYKSR
+675 IAAISRLYKSR

>member
-1 MNKMT
+1 MNRMMQK
-6 QRHRLLPLIIIAMG
+6 HRLLPLIIIAMG
-20 IIMAGGMMLLLKHSA
+20 IIMAGGMTLLLKHSA
-35 EEDAKAR
+35 EEDARAK

-48 IYTDR
+48 IYTGR
-53 LTEKIKNGIDVTNTL
+53 LTENIKNGIDVTNTL

-74 GDGKINDFPRIAKSM
+74 GDGKISDFPRIAKSM
-89 HADYIQSIQLAPA
+89 QADYIQSIQLAPA
-102 GVVTE
+102 GIVTE

-125 DERGKSSRYARD
+125 DARGISCRYARD
-137 NDVIITQGPFD
+137 HDVIITQGPFK
-148 LLQGGS
+148 LKQGGS
-154 GIAVRNPVYLEQAN
+154 GIAVRNPVYMEQAN

-185 LFASTVAALSELGY
+185 LFAGTVAALSELGY

-216 VYSSSTAPPEN
+216 VYS
-227 APTFIFTVGNSKW
+227 F
-240 HLQLAKDG
+240 G
-248 AAYPASDVYLLPGL
+248 AALPDNVPAYIFAVADNKWRLELATDAAAYNASDVYLLPGL
-262 VLLVF
+262 MLLIF
-267 ILLAIVMRFVIKHN
+267 ILLAIVTRFVIKRN
-281 EYLEEQKHRQA
+281 EYLDEQKHRQA
-292 IEEALRAAEAANN
+292 MEEALRAAEAANN

-342 SCLEKIKQSSSYLM
+342 SCLEKIKQSSSHLM

-373 EIKPA
+373 EIKPV

-467 TGVGMSEEFQRNK
+467 TGVGMSEEFQCK
-480 LFDEFTQESNDARTS
+480 LFDEFTQECVDARTN

-523 GVGSTFTVELP
+523 GVGTTFTVELP

-540 PSASPEDSEQQPKA
+540 VPASPSAKQQPKA

-588 AANGEQVVEIFK
+588 AADGEQVVEIFK

-629 TLEGREDGRTIP
+629 TLEGRADGRTIP

-675 IAAISQLYKSR
+675 IAAISRLYKSR

>member
-1 MNKMT
+1 MNRMMQK
-6 QRHRLLPLIIIAMG
+6 HRLLPLLIIVMG
-20 IIMAGGMMLLLKHSA
+20 FIVAGSMALLLKHDA
-35 EEDAKAR
+35 EKDAQAK

-48 IYTDR
+48 IYTGR
-53 LTEKIKNGIDVTNTL
+53 LTENIKNGIDVMNTL

-74 GDGKINDFPRIAKSM
+74 GDGKISDFPRIAKSM
-89 HADYIQSIQLAPA
+89 QADYIQSIQLAPA
-102 GVVTE
+102 GIVTE

-125 DERGKSSRYARD
+125 DARGKSCRYARD
-137 NDVIITQGPFD
+137 HDVIITQGPFE

-185 LFASTVAALSELGY
+185 LFAGTVAALSELGY

-216 VYSSSTAPPEN
+216 VYSSGAALPDN
-227 APTFIFTVGNSKW
+227 APAYIFAVADNKW
-240 HLQLAKDG
+240 RLELATDA
-248 AAYPASDVYLLPGL
+248 AAYNASDVYLLPGL
-262 VLLVF
+262 MLLIF
-267 ILLAIVMRFVIKHN
+267 ILLAIVTRFVIKRN
-281 EYLEEQKHRQA
+281 EYLDEQKHRQA
-292 IEEALRAAEAANN
+292 MEEALRAAEAANN
-305 AKTKFL
+305 AKTRFL

-335 QPKAEVR
+335 QPKADVR

-373 EIKPA
+373 EYKPV
-378 PVSITEVIDTVV
+378 PVNITEVIDTVV

-407 RNCPSNPYV
+407 RNCPSNPYI

-467 TGVGMSEEFQRNK
+467 TGVGMSEEFQRK
-480 LFDEFTQESNDARTS
+480 LFDEFTQECADARTN

-523 GVGSTFTVELP
+523 GVGTTFTVELP
-534 LVWTEA
+534 LVWTDA
-540 PSASPEDSEQQPKA
+540 ASASPEDSEQQPKA

-573 ITTMLLEKEGMVVTR
+573 ITTMLLENEGMVVTR
-588 AANGEQVVEIFK
+588 AADGEQVVEIFK
-600 NAPAEAFAV
+600 NAPAGAFAV

-629 TLEGREDGRTIP
+629 MLAGRADGRTIP

-652 DIEASKAAGMDAHL
+652 DIEVSKAAGMDAHL
-666 SKPLEVSKL
+666 SKPLEVGKL
-675 IAAISQLYKSR
+675 IAAISQLYGRR

>member
-1 MNKMT
+1 MNRMMQK
-6 QRHRLLPLIIIAMG
+6 HRLLPLLIIVMG
-20 IIMAGGMMLLLKHSA
+20 FIVAGSMTLLLKHSA
-35 EEDAKAR
+35 EEDAQAK
-42 LELNAK
+42 LDLNAK
-48 IYTDR
+48 IYTGR
-53 LTEKIKNGIDVTNTL
+53 LTENIKNGIDVTNTL

-74 GDGKINDFPRIAKSM
+74 GDGKISDFPRIAKSM
-89 HADYIQSIQLAPA
+89 QADYIQSIQLAPA
-102 GVVTE
+102 GIVTE

-115 EGLGNLIDRE
+115 DGLLNLIDSE
-125 DERGKSSRYARD
+125 DARGISYRYARD
-137 NDVIITQGPFD
+137 HDVIITQGPFN
-148 LLQGGS
+148 LQQGGS
-154 GIAVRNPVYLEQAN
+154 GIAVRNPVYMEQAN

-185 LFASTVAALSELGY
+185 LFAGTVAALSELGY

-216 VYSSSTAPPEN
+216 VYSCRAALPDN
-227 APTFIFTVGNSKW
+227 APAYIFSVADNKW
-240 HLQLAKDG
+240 RLELATDA
-248 AAYPASDVYLLPGL
+248 AAYNASDVYLLPGL
-262 VLLVF
+262 MLLIF
-267 ILLAIVMRFVIKHN
+267 ILLAIVMRFVIKRN
-281 EYLEEQKHRQA
+281 EYLDEQKHRQA
-292 IEEALRAAEAANN
+292 MEEALRAAEAANN

-327 FTDIALRQ
+327 FTDIALSQ

-342 SCLEKIKQSSSYLM
+342 RCLEKIKQSSSHLM

-368 ESGKI
+368 ESGKV
-373 EIKPA
+373 EFKPV

-390 AVAHGF
+390 AVAQGF

-467 TGVGMSEEFQRNK
+467 TGVGMSEEFQRK
-480 LFDEFTQESNDARTS
+480 LFDEFTQESTDARTS

-540 PSASPEDSEQQPKA
+540 VPASPSAKQQPKA

-588 AANGEQVVEIFK
+588 AADGEQVVEIFK

-629 TLEGREDGRTIP
+629 TLEGRADGRTIP

-675 IAAISQLYKSR
+675 IAAISRLHKSR

>member
-1 MNKMT
+1 MNKMM
-6 QRHRLLPLIIIAMG
+6 QKHRLLPLLIVVMGLIIASS
-20 IIMAGGMMLLLKHSA
+20 MALLIKQA
-35 EEDAKAR
+35 VEKDARER
-42 LELNAK
+42 LDLNAK
-48 IYTDR
+48 IYTGR
-53 LTEKIKNGIDVTNTL
+53 LAEDIKAGIDVTNTL

-74 GDGKINDFPRIAKSM
+74 SDGRIKDFPRLAKSLQ
-89 HADYIQSIQLAPA
+89 ADYIQSIQLAP
-102 GVVTE
+102 GGIVTE
-107 IYPAEGNE
+107 IYPAKGNE
-115 EGLGNLIDRE
+115 AGMEDLIHRD
-125 DERGKSSRYARD
+125 DARGKSSRYARD
-137 NDVIITQGPFD
+137 NDVIIAQGPFD
-148 LLQGGS
+148 LFQGGA
-154 GIAVRNPVYLEQAN
+154 GIAVRNPVYLEQAD
-168 GQKTFWGFTI
+168 GQRTFWGFTI

-185 LFASTVAALSELGY
+185 LFAGTVDALAKLGY
-199 DYRLSKT
+199 DFRLFKNI
-206 VSPTDPRFQE
+206 SPSDPRFQE
-216 VYSSSTAPPEN
+216 VYSSGAALPAN
-227 APTFIFTVGNSKW
+227 ASSYTFDVGDSKW
-240 HLQLAKDG
+240 RLELALNS
-248 AAYPASDVYLLPGL
+248 AAAHTRDVYLLPGL

-267 ILLAIVMRFVIKHN
+267 ILLAVVMRFVIKHN

-292 IEEALRAAEAANN
+292 LEEALKAAEAANN
-305 AKTKFL
+305 AKTRFL

-342 SCLEKIKQSSSYLM
+342 SCLEKIKQSASYLM

-373 EIKPA
+373 EYKPV

-437 TKDGGKITFTT
+437 TKDGGRITFST

-467 TGVGMSEEFQRNK
+467 TGVGMSEEFLQHK
-480 LFDEFTQESNDARTS
+480 LFDEFTQESADARTN

-523 GVGSTFTVELP
+523 GVGTTFTVELP
-534 LVWTEA
+534 LAWTDA
-540 PSASPEDSEQQPKA
+540 VPASPKDGEQPKA

-573 ITTMLLEKEGMVVTR
+573 ITTMVLEKEGMVVTR
-588 AANGEQVVEIFK
+588 AADGEQVVEIFK

-614 MMPKLDGYAAAQAIR
+614 MMPKLNGYAAAQAIR
-629 TLEGREDGRTIP
+629 TLEGRADGRTIP

-652 DIEASKAAGMDAHL
+652 DIEASKKAGMDAHL
-666 SKPLEVSKL
+666 SKPLEVGKL
-675 IAAISQLYKSR
+675 IAAISRLYKSR
-686 E
+686 A

>member
-1 MNKMT
+1 MT
-6 QRHRLLPLIIIAMG
+6 QKHRLLPLLIIVIG
-20 IIMAGGMMLLLKHSA
+20 FIVAGSMLLLFKHAA
-35 EEDAKAR
+35 EEEAQAR

-48 IYTDR
+48 IYAGR
-53 LTEKIKNGIDVTNTL
+53 LAEDIKTGIDVTNTL

-74 GDGKINDFPRIAKSM
+74 GDGRINDFPRIAKSM
-89 HADYIQSIQLAPA
+89 QADYIQSIQLAPA
-102 GVVTE
+102 GIVTE
-107 IYPAEGNE
+107 IYPAKGNE
-115 EGLGNLIDRE
+115 AGLGNLIDMK
-125 DERGKSSRYARD
+125 DARGKSSRYARD
-137 NDVIITQGPFD
+137 HDVIITQGPFN

-185 LFASTVAALSELGY
+185 LFAGTVDALSKLGY
-199 DYRLSKT
+199 DYRLYKT
-206 VSPTDPRFQE
+206 VSPIDPRFHE
-216 VYSSSTAPPEN
+216 VYSSGAALPDN
-227 APTFIFTVGNSKW
+227 APAYTFEVGDSKW
-240 HLQLAKDG
+240 RLELAVNS
-248 AAYPASDVYLLPGL
+248 AAAHTRNIYLLPGL
-262 VLLVF
+262 VLLIF

-292 IEEALRAAEAANN
+292 MEKALRAAEAANN

-373 EIKPA
+373 EIKPV

-480 LFDEFTQESNDARTS
+480 LFDEFTQESTDARTN

-534 LVWTEA
+534 LVWTDA
-540 PSASPEDSEQQPKA
+540 ASASPEDSEQQPKA

-588 AANGEQVVEIFK
+588 AADGEQVVEIFK

-629 TLEGREDGRTIP
+629 TLAGRADGRTIP

-675 IAAISQLYKSR
+675 IAAISRLYKSR

>member
-1 MNKMT
+1 MNRMMQK
-6 QRHRLLPLIIIAMG
+6 HRLLPLLIIVMG
-20 IIMAGGMMLLLKHSA
+20 FIVAGSMALLLKHDA
-35 EEDAKAR
+35 EEDARAK

-48 IYTDR
+48 IYTGR
-53 LTEKIKNGIDVTNTL
+53 LAEDIKTGIDVTNTL

-74 GDGKINDFPRIAKSM
+74 GDGRINDFPRIAKSM
-89 HADYIQSIQLAPA
+89 QADYIQSIQLAPA
-102 GVVTE
+102 GIVTE

-115 EGLGNLIDRE
+115 EGLGNLIDRK
-125 DERGKSSRYARD
+125 DARGISSRYARD

-154 GIAVRNPVYLEQAN
+154 GMAVRNPVYLEQAN

-185 LFASTVAALSELGY
+185 LFAGTVAALSELGY

-216 VYSSSTAPPEN
+216 VYSCGAALPDN
-227 APTFIFTVGNSKW
+227 APAYTFEVGDSKW
-240 HLQLAKDG
+240 RLELALNS
-248 AAYPASDVYLLPGL
+248 AAAHTRNIYLLPGL
-262 VLLVF
+262 VLVIF
-267 ILLAIVMRFVIKHN
+267 ILLAVVTGFVIRRN
-281 EYLEEQKHRQA
+281 EYLDEQKHRQA
-292 IEEALRAAEAANN
+292 MEEALRAAEAANN
-305 AKTKFL
+305 AKTRFL

-335 QPKAEVR
+335 QPQAEVR

-373 EIKPA
+373 ECR
-378 PVSITEVIDTVV
+378 PVPVDITEVIDTVV
-390 AVAHGF
+390 AVANGF
-396 MENRNIELVIN
+396 MENRNIELIVN

-416 MADALRIRDV
+416 MADPLRIRDV

-453 KDERHFFGCYRIAD
+453 KDDRYFFGCYRIAD
-467 TGVGMSEEFQRNK
+467 TGVGMSEEFLKHK
-480 LFDEFTQESNDARTS
+480 LFDEFTQESADARTN

-534 LVWTEA
+534 LVWTDA
-540 PSASPEDSEQQPKA
+540 VPASPNDREQPKT
-554 VSLKGVPVL
+554 VSLQGVPVL

-588 AANGEQVVEIFK
+588 AADGQQAVEIFK
-600 NAPAEAFAV
+600 NAPAGAFAV

-614 MMPKLDGYAAAQAIR
+614 MMPKLDGYGAAQAIR
-629 TLEGREDGRTIP
+629 TLAGRADGRTIP

-652 DIEASKAAGMDAHL
+652 DIEASKKAGMDAHL
-666 SKPLEVSKL
+666 SKPLEVGKL

>member
-1 MNKMT
+1 MNKMM
-6 QRHRLLPLIIIAMG
+6 QKHRLLPLLIIVIGLIIASSMV
-20 IIMAGGMMLLLKHSA
+20 LLIKQA
-35 EEDAKAR
+35 VEKDARER
-42 LELNAK
+42 LDLNAK
-48 IYTDR
+48 IYTGR
-53 LTEKIKNGIDVTNTL
+53 LAEDIKAGIDVTNTL

-74 GDGKINDFPRIAKSM
+74 SDGRIKDFPRLAKSLQ
-89 HADYIQSIQLAPA
+89 ADYIQSIQLAPG

-107 IYPAEGNE
+107 IYPAKGNE
-115 EGLGNLIDRE
+115 AGLEDLIHRD
-125 DERGKSSRYARD
+125 DARGKSSRYARD
-137 NDVIITQGPFD
+137 HDVIIIQGPFN

-168 GQKTFWGFTI
+168 GQRTFWGFTI

-185 LFASTVAALSELGY
+185 LFAGTVDALAKLGY
-199 DYRLSKT
+199 DFRLFKNI
-206 VSPTDPRFQE
+206 SPSDPRFQE
-216 VYSSSTAPPEN
+216 VYSSGAVLPAN
-227 APTFIFTVGNSKW
+227 ASFYTFDVGDSKW
-240 HLQLAKDG
+240 RLELALNS
-248 AAYPASDVYLLPGL
+248 AAYPARDVYLLPGL

-267 ILLAIVMRFVIKHN
+267 ILLAVVMRSVIKHN
-281 EYLEEQKHRQA
+281 EYLQEQKHRQA
-292 IEEALRAAEAANN
+292 LEEALKAAEAANN

-342 SCLEKIKQSSSYLM
+342 SCLEKIKQSASYLM

-373 EIKPA
+373 EYKPV

-390 AVAHGF
+390 AVTHGF
-396 MENRNIELVIN
+396 MENRNIELVID
-407 RNCPSNPYV
+407 RNCPQNPYV

-467 TGVGMSEEFQRNK
+467 TGVGMSEEFLQHK
-480 LFDEFTQESNDARTS
+480 LFDEFTQECVDARTN

-523 GVGSTFTVELP
+523 GVGTTFTVELP
-534 LVWTEA
+534 LAWTDA
-540 PSASPEDSEQQPKA
+540 VSASPKDGEQPKA

-588 AANGEQVVEIFK
+588 AADGEQAVEIFK
-600 NAPAEAFAV
+600 NAPAGAFAV

-629 TLEGREDGRTIP
+629 TLAGRADGRTIP

-652 DIEASKAAGMDAHL
+652 DIEASKKAGMDAHL
-666 SKPLEVSKL
+666 PKPLEVGKL
-675 IAAISQLYKSR
+675 IAAISRLYGRK

>member
-1 MNKMT
+1 MNRMMQK
-6 QRHRLLPLIIIAMG
+6 HRLLPLLIIVMG
-20 IIMAGGMMLLLKHSA
+20 FIVAGSMALLLKHDA
-35 EEDAKAR
+35 EKDAQAK

-48 IYTDR
+48 IYTGR
-53 LTEKIKNGIDVTNTL
+53 LTENIKNGIDVTNTL

-74 GDGKINDFPRIAKSM
+74 GDGKISDFPRIAKSM
-89 HADYIQSIQLAPA
+89 QADYIQSIQLAPA
-102 GVVTE
+102 GIVTE

-125 DERGKSSRYARD
+125 DARGKSCRYARD
-137 NDVIITQGPFD
+137 HDVIITQGPFN
-148 LLQGGS
+148 LQQGGS
-154 GIAVRNPVYLEQAN
+154 GIAVRNPVYMEQAN

-185 LFASTVAALSELGY
+185 LFAGTVDALSKLGY

-216 VYSSSTAPPEN
+216 VYSSGVALPDN
-227 APTFIFTVGNSKW
+227 APAYIFAVADNKW
-240 HLQLAKDG
+240 RLELATDA
-248 AAYPASDVYLLPGL
+248 AAYNASDVYLLPGL
-262 VLLVF
+262 MLLIF
-267 ILLAIVMRFVIKHN
+267 ILLAVVMRFVIKRN
-281 EYLEEQKHRQA
+281 EYLQEQKHRQA
-292 IEEALRAAEAANN
+292 MEEALRAAANN
-305 AKTKFL
+305 AKTRFL

-327 FTDIALRQ
+327 FTDIALSQ

-342 SCLEKIKQSSSYLM
+342 SCLEKIKQSSSHLM

-368 ESGKI
+368 ESGKV
-373 EIKPA
+373 EFKPV

-390 AVAHGF
+390 AVAQGF
-396 MENRNIELVIN
+396 MENRNIELGIN

-467 TGVGMSEEFQRNK
+467 TGVGMSEEFQSK
-480 LFDEFTQESNDARTS
+480 LFDEFTQECADARTN

-517 TVESKQ
+517 TFESKQ
-523 GVGSTFTVELP
+523 GVGTTFTVELP
-534 LVWTEA
+534 LVWTDA
-540 PSASPEDSEQQPKA
+540 ASASPEDSEQQPKA

-588 AANGEQVVEIFK
+588 AADGEQVVEIFK
-600 NAPAEAFAV
+600 NAPAGAFAV

-629 TLEGREDGRTIP
+629 KLAGRADARTIP

-666 SKPLEVSKL
+666 SKPLEVGKL
-675 IAAISQLYKSR
+675 IATISQLYGRR

>member
-1 MNKMT
+1 MNRMMQK
-6 QRHRLLPLIIIAMG
+6 HRLLPLLIIVLGFIVA
-20 IIMAGGMMLLLKHSA
+20 ASMLLLFKHAA
-35 EEDAKAR
+35 EEEAQAR

-48 IYTDR
+48 IYAGR
-53 LTEKIKNGIDVTNTL
+53 LAEDIKTGIDVTNTL

-74 GDGKINDFPRIAKSM
+74 GDGRISDFPRIAKSM
-89 HADYIQSIQLAPA
+89 QTDYIQSIQLAPA
-102 GVVTE
+102 GIVTE

-125 DERGKSSRYARD
+125 DARGISSRYARD
-137 NDVIITQGPFD
+137 HDVIISQGPFD

-185 LFASTVAALSELGY
+185 LFAGTVDALSKLGY
-199 DYRLSKT
+199 DYRLYKT
-206 VSPTDPRFQE
+206 VSPIDPRFHE
-216 VYSSSTAPPEN
+216 V
-227 APTFIFTVGNSKW
+227 NS
-240 HLQLAKDG
+240 
-248 AAYPASDVYLLPGL
+248 AAAHTRNIYLLPGL
-262 VLLVF
+262 VLVIF
-267 ILLAIVMRFVIKHN
+267 ILLAVVTDFVIKHN
-281 EYLEEQKHRQA
+281 EYLQEQKHRQA
-292 IEEALRAAEAANN
+292 LEEALRAAEAANN

-311 NNMSHDI
+311 NNMSTDI

-335 QPKAEVR
+335 QPQAEVR
-342 SCLEKIKQSSSYLM
+342 SCLEKIKQSASFLM

-373 EIKPA
+373 EYKPV

-467 TGVGMSEEFQRNK
+467 TGVGMSEEFQRK
-480 LFDEFTQESNDARTS
+480 LFDEFTQESADARTN

-523 GVGSTFTVELP
+523 GVGTTFTVELP
-534 LVWTEA
+534 LAWTDA
-540 PSASPEDSEQQPKA
+540 VPASPKAKQQPKA
-554 VSLKGVPVL
+554 ISLKGVPVL

-588 AANGEQVVEIFK
+588 AADGEQVVEIFK
-600 NAPAEAFAV
+600 NAPAGAFAV

-629 TLEGREDGRTIP
+629 TLAGRADGRTIP

-652 DIEASKAAGMDAHL
+652 DIEASKKAGMDAHL
-666 SKPLEVSKL
+666 SKPLEVGKL

-686 E
+686 A